1 MSVYAFSDLHGNGIL
16 WDKIKSFLGE
26 DDKAYFLG
34 DACDRGPDGW
44 RILKE
49 ILADERIVFLK
60 GNHDD
65 LLAQRILR
73 PTSQK
78 NIKNHEE
85 NGGGATWDEVVRE
98 ERETQISIA
107 HLINNLPLKAEYIN
121 KNGLT
126 IRMTHSGAYSPT
138 DDDEALWNREHF
150 CHPLKEPIV
159 LVHGH
164 TPIPFIEDKLLEM
177 KAFNPSLKV
186 EKWVGGA
193 YWYFGTKCCI
203 DCGSVWTNQSVLL
216 NLDTFDEE
224 IFMVEGI

>member
-16 WDKIKSFLGE
+16 WDEIKSFLGE

-60 GNHDD
+60 GNHED
-65 LLAQRILR
+65 LLTQRILR
-73 PTSQK
+73 QTNPK
-78 NIKNHEE
+78 IIKNHED
-85 NGGGATWDEVVRE
+85 NGGGVTWDEVVRE
-98 ERETQISIA
+98 ERKTQISIA
-107 HLINNLPLKAEYIN
+107 HLLQKLPLKAEYIN
-121 KNGLT
+121 KDGLT

-138 DDDEALWNREHF
+138 DDDEALWNREHL
-150 CHPLKEPIV
+150 CRPLNEPII

-164 TPIPFIEDKLLEM
+164 TPIPFIEDELSKM
-177 KAFNPSLKV
+177 KIFNPSLKV

-203 DCGSVWTNQSVLL
+203 DCGSVWINQSVLL

-224 IFMVEGI
+224 IFTVEGI